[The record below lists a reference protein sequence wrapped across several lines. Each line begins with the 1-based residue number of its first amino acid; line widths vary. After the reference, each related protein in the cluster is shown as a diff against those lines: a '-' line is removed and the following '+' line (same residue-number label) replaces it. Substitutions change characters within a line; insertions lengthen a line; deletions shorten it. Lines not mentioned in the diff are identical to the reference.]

1 MLNMK
6 QFVLL
11 VLLALPTMLLAQLN
25 GPRIQF
31 DTTTIDIGEMLQGS
45 NVEFVYKFRN
55 VGDQD
60 LVLTSVKSTGGCY
73 AQSWSSEPVK
83 PGGESEILGKYDSNR
98 IGMVKKNLIVLS
110 NDTIAG
116 MIVLYVKGNILPKP
130 EEPKYLAPIETSPG
144 NH

>member
-1 MLNMK
+1 MK

-60 LVLTSVKSTGGCY
+60 LVLT
-73 AQSWSSEPVK
+73 
-83 PGGESEILGKYDSNR
+83 
-98 IGMVKKNLIVLS
+98 MVK
-110 NDTIAG
+110 
-116 MIVLYVKGNILPKP
+116 
-130 EEPKYLAPIETSPG
+130 
-144 NH
+144 

>member
-1 MLNMK
+1 MK

-45 NVEFVYKFRN
+45 DVQFVYKFQN

-60 LVLTSVKSTGGCY
+60 LVLTMVKSSCGCY
-73 AQSWSSEPVK
+73 VPKWSSEPVK
-83 PGGESEILGKYDSNR
+83 PGGESEVIGKYDSNR
-98 IGMVKKNLIVLS
+98 IGMFQKSLTVVS
-110 NDTIAG
+110 NDTITG
-116 MIVLYVKGNILPKP
+116 NIVLYAKGNILPKP
-130 EEPKYLAPIETSPG
+130 AEPTYLAPSEEPT
-144 NH
+144 HKH

>member
-1 MLNMK
+1 MK

-11 VLLALPTMLLAQLN
+11 LLLALPMMLLAQLN

-60 LVLTSVKSTGGCY
+60 LVLTNVKSSCGCY
-73 AQSWSSEPVK
+73 VPKWSSEPVK
-83 PGGESEILGKYDSNR
+83 PGEESEVIGKYDSNR
-98 IGMVKKNLIVLS
+98 IGPFQKSLTVLS
-110 NDTIAG
+110 NDTIARTIYL
-116 MIVLYVKGNILPKP
+116 MAKGNILPKP
-130 EEPKYLAPIETSPG
+130 AEPTYLAPNEEPP
-144 NH
+144 HKH